1 MSINPLDVH
10 LEDSEEKC
18 MICLENLS
26 NEQQYSL
33 PECSH
38 TFHQNCIMHWF
49 RGGSHKCPLCNN
61 LGVNDTTNSPN
72 ITGSS
77 TRWGW
82 WRGGKFKYKMLR
94 QYARRKDAPVLLKKE
109 IAKLKKLE
117 ERQRE
122 LRTEMKEFKN
132 KVGKFKDL
140 QKEWSKYRN
149 KRWRM
154 EGRIRQKRM
163 AIANFNIVPIII
175 AKKVTLNDGN

>member
-10 LEDSEEKC
+10 IEDSEEKC

-122 LRTEMKEFKN
+122 LSTEMKEFKN
-132 KVGKFKDL
+132 SILAFSPSLVFAVK
-140 QKEWSKYRN
+140 
-149 KRWRM
+149 
-154 EGRIRQKRM
+154 
-163 AIANFNIVPIII
+163 IICQ
-175 AKKVTLNDGN
+175 TLLILGMICIFCNC

>member
-72 ITGSS
+72 ITN
-77 TRWGW
+77 R
-82 WRGGKFKYKMLR
+82 
-94 QYARRKDAPVLLKKE
+94 
-109 IAKLKKLE
+109 
-117 ERQRE
+117 
-122 LRTEMKEFKN
+122 MK
-132 KVGKFKDL
+132 
-140 QKEWSKYRN
+140 
-149 KRWRM
+149 
-154 EGRIRQKRM
+154 
-163 AIANFNIVPIII
+163 
-175 AKKVTLNDGN
+175 